1 LALAGEVQAPA
12 SRNSPCP
19 CGSGKRFKECHGALT
34 GALPATPADTVL
46 ATLKE
51 AAERLR
57 QGDVRNAETLARN
70 VLVER
75 AGRPEAL
82 RILARCAYEQGSPRD
97 GLTLALDAARSMQ
110 TQPVDPATGYLIWS
124 DLGFMFGVALVG
136 IDSALAS
143 KLRTAYA
150 QRPANPDAELG
161 SATVSVVVIATE
173 SGARLA
179 ETLHS
184 VAVQTCR
191 DIEVIVAYAGADPR
205 SDPEV
210 EATVAAWQRDARWLK
225 VPDARPAA
233 LAEAGVRVAKGA
245 LVNVLPVPHRF
256 APTRIDTMRE
266 ALARRGA
273 GWGFSGAAFVNPA
286 GASIPAERDW
296 LVRAGMDRLSA
307 IGESDTVGHALI
319 HQDFVAVDAGN
330 LMFRRSLHAEIGGFR
345 ADAPLWAWEF
355 CLHAVLEDEPVFV
368 PTREFVHVTVAA
380 SPLPPA
386 QSRDYEAAQLGMF
399 GGYYA
404 FACTDTAVR
413 NPFAPCVANW
423 GLGFLKNVF
432 HSGHVL
438 ALPLPELERLGAAV
452 LARFA
457 NPSES
462 SLAPGIDLVGFAFGE
477 FGLGE
482 NLRAFARACER
493 DAIPFIVRDVDLRLK
508 TRQADRSIAAHVSEV
523 LRHGCALY
531 CLNPDMMKPVRPLLV
546 ESAAVGRRNIGY
558 WFWELEQVPAQWAQ
572 SIADI
577 DEIWVATEFIATA
590 MRHATDKPV
599 VKIPTPIDVA
609 MSRAYA
615 RSEFGLPDDRFL
627 FLFSFDFNSFAA
639 RKNPEAAIRAFQH
652 AFARERRDVGLVV
665 KSINGRNKP
674 EAVRAIRDLIGGD
687 DRVVIVDEFFSR
699 DEVSGLQS
707 VVDAYVSLHRAEGLG
722 LGLAESMYLG
732 KPVIGTRYSGN
743 LEFMDDANSCLVDCT
758 LVPIRK
764 GEYLY
769 DDERFRWAEP
779 DVEHA
784 AHWMARLAD
793 DTPFRTRIAER
804 GRSDIRTRF
813 TYASAAALMRRR
825 LSALGLL

>member
-1 LALAGEVQAPA
+1 MPPA
-12 SRNSPCP
+12 MP
-19 CGSGKRFKECHGALT
+19 GGT
-34 GALPATPADTVL
+34 GQ

-51 AAERLR
+51 AAEHLR
-57 QGDVRNAETLARN
+57 RGDVSDAEALARAA
-70 VLVER
+70 LAER
-75 AGRPEAL
+75 PGQPEAL
-82 RILARCAYEQGSPRD
+82 RILARCAYERGSARD
-97 GLTLALDAARSMQ
+97 GLALALEAARSMQ
-110 TQPVDPATGYLIWS
+110 LQRVDAANEYLIWS

-136 IDSALAS
+136 IDSALAAD
-143 KLRTAYA
+143 RRVAYA
-150 QRPANPDAELG
+150 RRPASRDAELA
-161 SATVSVVVIATE
+161 SATVSVVVITTE
-173 SGARLA
+173 SGERLA
-179 ETLHS
+179 HTLRS
-184 VAVQTCR
+184 VAAQTCP
-191 DIEVIVAYAGADPR
+191 DIELIVAYAGADPR
-205 SDPEV
+205 SDPDV
-210 EATVAAWQRDARWLK
+210 ATAVTAWQRDVRWLP
-225 VPDARPAA
+225 VPDSRAAA
-233 LAEAGVRVAKGA
+233 LAEAGARVATGGW
-245 LVNVLPVPHRF
+245 VNVLPVPHRF
-256 APTRIDTMRE
+256 APTRVDMMRE

-273 GWGFSGAAFVNPA
+273 AWGFSGVAFVDPS

-296 LVRAGMDRLSA
+296 QVRAGMDRLSA
-307 IGESDTVGHALI
+307 ISESDTIGHALI

-330 LMFRRSLHAEIGGFR
+330 LMFRRSLHDEIGGFR
-345 ADAPLWAWEF
+345 VDAPLWAWEF

-380 SPLPPA
+380 SPMPPA
-386 QSRDYEAAQLGMF
+386 QRRDYEAAQLGLF
-399 GGYYA
+399 GDYYA

-432 HSGHVL
+432 HAGHVL
-438 ALPLPELERLGAAV
+438 ALPLPELERLGVAI
-452 LARFA
+452 LARVA
-457 NPSES
+457 NSPES
-462 SLAPGIDLVGFAFGE
+462 ALAPGIDLVGFAFGE

-558 WFWELEQVPAQWAQ
+558 WFWELEQIPAQWAQ

-609 MSRAYA
+609 MSRAYT

-639 RKNPEAAIRAFQH
+639 RKNPEAAIRAFQR
-652 AFARERRDVGLVV
+652 AFARGRRDVGLVV

-674 EAVRAIRDLIGGD
+674 KAVHALRELIGGD

-743 LEFMDDANSCLVDCT
+743 LEFMDDANSCLVDCV

-769 DDERFRWAEP
+769 DDDRFRWAEP
-779 DVEHA
+779 DVGQA
-784 AHWMARLAD
+784 ANWMTRLAD
-793 DTPFRTRIAER
+793 DAEFRTRIAER
-804 GRSDIRTRF
+804 GRNDIRTRF
-813 TYASAAALMRRR
+813 TYANAAALMRRR
-825 LSALGLL
+825 LSELGLL